1 MRRSFQLRCSP
12 STTEPDRFDRTDI
25 SDVNTQAFAAL
36 HGIGEP
42 FDNAG
47 ACIGTMSN
55 ARLLCTFAAAVE
67 SLKHVGIPKCF
78 HQSTEGDYRFPGS
91 VKRQLRLRQRVCPQ
105 LLTLWKNA
113 PWLPSASAD
122 LKDDLLDDI
131 NRGQGSTLSTRTA
144 HASVR
149 QPCWAH
155 LFVTGEALMLAC
167 LQSCSSCVHISTN
180 WFTCHSAIQCE
191 KCAKRDHTQH
201 FTSTHIAALTVHSC
215 FCRNNRTILRDA
227 HTCLLVVLHRR
238 QASSFCA
245 CIL

>member
-42 FDNAG
+42 FDCAG

-55 ARLLCTFAAAVE
+55 ARLLRTFAAAVE

-131 NRGQGSTLSTRTA
+131 NRGQGSTLSTTTPTA
-144 HASVR
+144 LHMDS
-149 QPCWAH
+149 PCKCQAAM
-155 LFVTGEALMLAC
+155 LGTFVCHRRSATAC
-167 LQSCSSCVHISTN
+167 LRS
-180 WFTCHSAIQCE
+180 
-191 KCAKRDHTQH
+191 K
-201 FTSTHIAALTVHSC
+201 
-215 FCRNNRTILRDA
+215 
-227 HTCLLVVLHRR
+227 LLVVRSHKHQLVHLP
-238 QASSFCA
+238 QCNTM
-245 CIL
+245 